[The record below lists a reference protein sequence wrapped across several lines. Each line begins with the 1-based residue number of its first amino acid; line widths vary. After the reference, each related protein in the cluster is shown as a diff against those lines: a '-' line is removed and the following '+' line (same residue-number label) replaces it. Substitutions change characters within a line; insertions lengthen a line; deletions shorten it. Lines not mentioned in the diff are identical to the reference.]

1 MAEHKDAIRPTLEQ
15 ENVMKRIHSG
25 KDAWEQLGLQRGCTK
40 EDVNKIYRKL
50 AILLHP
56 DKTGVKGADDAFK
69 LLCFARK
76 NILTTL

>member
-1 MAEHKDAIRPTLEQ
+1 MEPTKEQ
-15 ENVMKRIHSG
+15 DEVMKRLRGG
-25 KDAWEQLGLQRGCTK
+25 KDAWEQLGLNRECTK

-69 LLCFARK
+69 LLCTARK
-76 NILTTL
+76 AILMVF

>member
-1 MAEHKDAIRPTLEQ
+1 MLKPTTEQ
-15 ENVMKRIHSG
+15 ESVMKRLQVG
-25 KDAWEQLGLQRGCTK
+25 KDAWEQLGLTRGCAK
-40 EDVNKIYRKL
+40 EDVNKVYRKL

-76 NILTTL
+76 NILMTF